1 MDIPSLKGSYTPLY
15 LLTSIPGAGE
25 GVSLPPPRSDGQGL
39 GFWWSLWEK
48 TEEHLSEEQKIDA
61 GDSKTADGSQGG
73 LEGHLVTN
81 DLPSQDKRVFSVS
94 W

>member
-15 LLTSIPGAGE
+15 LLTSIPGAAH
-25 GVSLPPPRSDGQGL
+25 RSDGQGL